1 MIFDASEFVF
11 KAPSVVARARR
22 VLIKPSAGYPAPYP
36 VSTSR
41 DILSVIIRGIRQV
54 SDADILLL
62 EGTADGGSI
71 YPIYQQLGYDFPR
84 VLVLDVKD
92 CIWVEVDNPLPKPLA
107 VPTFWVPNVILSS
120 DYLIT
125 VSPLKIIKGKPYL
138 SIMNLLS
145 LLPSS
150 KYHEASS
157 SGWEALYGLGID
169 KAIADLYFTLPFELG
184 IVEARQKFI
193 GEDDPTQSEV
203 EEYGK
208 IFVGEPYEVDREVSE
223 SRVQGC
229 AFVTREETDTMTRIV
244 ADLGAAQDRHAGAG
258 QRVRAAH
265 GAVEQQPDAR
275 IGADVGGV
283 VG

>member
-22 VLIKPSAGYPAPYP
+22 VLIKPSAGYPVPYP

-62 EGTADGGSI
+62 EGTANGSSI

-84 VLVLDVKD
+84 VLLLDVKD

-107 VPTFWVPNVILSS
+107 IPTFWVPNVILSS

-125 VSPLKIIKGKPYL
+125 ISPLKINKGIANL
-138 SIMNLLS
+138 SIMNMLS

-150 KYHEASS
+150 KYNGESLQ
-157 SGWEALYGLGID
+157 GWNSLYSLGID
-169 KAIADLYFTLPFELG
+169 KAITDLYFTLPFDLG
-184 IVEARQKFI
+184 IIEARQQFI
-193 GEDDPTQSEV
+193 TWEDPVNGEVKD
-203 EEYGK
+203 YGK
-208 IFVGEPYEVDREVSE
+208 VFVGEPYEIDREASE
-223 SRVQGC
+223 VFGIK
-229 AFVTREETDTMTRIV
+229 ADYINLIEE
-244 ADLGAAQDRHAGAG
+244 
-258 QRVRAAH
+258 
-265 GAVEQQPDAR
+265 AR
-275 IGADVGGV
+275 IGFES
-283 VG
+283 